1 MGFCVLS
8 NQTTYIHKHISAIT
22 DSNCCLYL
30 SRYYTMKRMFILQPA
45 IALITFIA
53 LLIYAPSALAQVQ
66 YQPYSYQFYQKY
78 NDSVYSTKNR
88 FHTSIKPF
96 LIDDTV
102 LYAKYK
108 ALISYG
114 IDTVNYRSW
123 VHRKLFNEHLID
135 IKRPE
140 YTFFADYL
148 PDLTIGR
155 DISNKRTTWLNTR
168 GYQVGGTIGK
178 KFYFYTSGFENQGVF
193 PDYFDTYVNQTGIVS
208 GQAYDRKYGGNRT
221 KDWSYVTALI
231 SYTPSK
237 YLNVAAGHD
246 KNFIGD
252 GYRSMLLSDY
262 SSPYSFLKL
271 TGNLGNVSY
280 MVMWS
285 YMQDPGAT
293 KLSYEVGNR
302 KKWGV
307 FHYLDWNVNNRLSLG
322 FFDSVIWA
330 DSDDQGHKR
339 GFDFTY
345 GNPIIFLRPLEADNG
360 SPDNAMIGFNGKY
373 KLSDHITAYGQFALD
388 EFEASNFFSNKG
400 SSRNKYGWQIG
411 LRGADLFNVKKLNY
425 LVEYNGAKPYTYS
438 QESSINNYAQQNEP
452 LAHPWGANF
461 KEVVGLA
468 NYSYKRFD
476 FSVELDYGHYGLD
489 YDKLNWGKNI
499 SLNYL
504 TPARYDGPPELFGT
518 RAAIATV
525 GNYIGQGLTT
535 NMYYTEGKI
544 AYLLN
549 PNYNL
554 RIEIGGLYRREHNNL
569 YTNDTK
575 MFTIG
580 LRSSFRNLY
589 QDITSYK
596 TN

>member
-1 MGFCVLS
+1 M
-8 NQTTYIHKHISAIT
+8 
-22 DSNCCLYL
+22 
-30 SRYYTMKRMFILQPA
+30 
-45 IALITFIA
+45 
-53 LLIYAPSALAQVQ
+53 
-66 YQPYSYQFYQKY
+66 
-78 NDSVYSTKNR
+78 
-88 FHTSIKPF
+88 
-96 LIDDTV
+96 
-102 LYAKYK
+102 
-108 ALISYG
+108 SYG
-114 IDTVNYRSW
+114 VDTLNHHSW
-123 VHRKLFNEHLID
+123 VHRKLFDEHLID
-135 IKRPE
+135 IKKPD

-148 PDLTIGR
+148 PDLVIGR
-155 DISNKRTTWLNTR
+155 EFKESRTTWLNTR
-168 GYQVGGTIGK
+168 GYQVGGTVGK
-178 KFYFYTSGFENQGVF
+178 KFYFYSSGFENQGVF
-193 PDYFDTYVNQTGIVS
+193 ANYMDTYTNQTGTVQ
-208 GQAYDRKYGGNRT
+208 GQAYDRTYGTKRT

-231 SYTPSK
+231 SYTPVK
-237 YLNVAAGHD
+237 YLNIAAGHD

-285 YMQDPGAT
+285 YMQDPSSP

-307 FHYLDWNVNNRLSLG
+307 FHYLDWNVTNRLSLG

-345 GNPIIFLRPLEADNG
+345 GNPIIFLRPVEASNG

-373 KLSDHITAYGQFALD
+373 KLSDQMTAYGQFALD

-411 LRGADLFNVKKLNY
+411 IRGADVFNVKRLNY

-438 QESSINNYAQQNEP
+438 QATSIINYAQQNEP

-461 KEVVGLA
+461 KEIVGLL

-476 FSVELDYGHYGLD
+476 FSGQVNYGHYGLD
-489 YDKLNWGKNI
+489 ANGLNWGKDLFK
-499 SLNYL
+499 SYL
-504 TPARYDGPPELFGT
+504 TPARFDGNPADFGT
-518 RAAIATV
+518 RSAATTS
-525 GNYIGQGLTT
+525 GNFIGQGVTT
-535 NMYYTEGKI
+535 NMYYAEGKV

-549 PNYNL
+549 PKYNL
-554 RIEIGGLYRREHNNL
+554 RLEIGGLYRRE
-569 YTNDTK
+569 TNSLFKENTT
-575 MFTIG
+575 MLSIG
-580 LRSSFRNLY
+580 LRSSFRSLY
-589 QDITSYK
+589 NDIASYK
-596 TN
+596 LR

>member
-1 MGFCVLS
+1 MKKYIPSIQATVVFISLISLVFCS
-8 NQTTYIHKHISAIT
+8 TIT
-22 DSNCCLYL
+22 
-30 SRYYTMKRMFILQPA
+30 K
-45 IALITFIA
+45 
-53 LLIYAPSALAQVQ
+53 AQVQ
-66 YQPYSYQFYQKY
+66 YQPYSYQFYQKL
-78 NDSVYSTKNR
+78 NDSAYSTKTR

-96 LIDDTV
+96 LIDDSV
-102 LYAKYK
+102 LTSKYK
-108 ALISYG
+108 SLMSYG
-114 IDTVNYRSW
+114 VDTLNHHSW
-123 VHRKLFNEHLID
+123 VHRKLFDEHLID
-135 IKRPE
+135 IKKPD

-148 PDLTIGR
+148 PDLVIGR
-155 DISNKRTTWLNTR
+155 EFKESRTTWLNTR
-168 GYQVGGTIGK
+168 GYQVGGTVGK
-178 KFYFYTSGFENQGVF
+178 KFYFYSSGFENQGVF
-193 PDYFDTYVNQTGIVS
+193 ANYMDTYTNQTGTVQ
-208 GQAYDRKYGGNRT
+208 GQAYDRTYGTKRT

-231 SYTPSK
+231 SYTPVK
-237 YLNVAAGHD
+237 YLNIAAGHD

-285 YMQDPGAT
+285 YMQDPSSP

-307 FHYLDWNVNNRLSLG
+307 FHYLDWNVTNRLSLG

-345 GNPIIFLRPLEADNG
+345 GNPIIFLRPVEASNG

-373 KLSDHITAYGQFALD
+373 KLSDQITAYGQFALD

-411 LRGADLFNVKKLNY
+411 IRGADVFNVKRLNY

-438 QESSINNYAQQNEP
+438 QATSIINYAQQNEP

-461 KEVVGLA
+461 KEIVGLL

-476 FSVELDYGHYGLD
+476 FSGQVNYGHYGLD
-489 YDKLNWGKNI
+489 ANGLNWGKNI
-499 SLNYL
+499 FQSYL
-504 TPARYDGPPELFGT
+504 KPARYDGPPEQFGT
-518 RAAIATV
+518 RVSATTV
-525 GNYIGQGLTT
+525 GNYIGQGSTT
-535 NMYYTEGKI
+535 NMYYAEGKV

-549 PNYNL
+549 PKYNL
-554 RIEIGGLYRREHNNL
+554 RIELGGLYRKETSDAFLEH
-569 YTNDTK
+569 TT

-580 LRSSFRNLY
+580 LRSSFRSLY
-589 QDITSYK
+589 QDVTR
-596 TN
+596 N

>member
-1 MGFCVLS
+1 
-8 NQTTYIHKHISAIT
+8 
-22 DSNCCLYL
+22 
-30 SRYYTMKRMFILQPA
+30 MKKNILTAKVAFILVTLTILVILSSSIQ
-45 IALITFIA
+45 
-53 LLIYAPSALAQVQ
+53 AQVQ
-66 YQPYSYQFYQKY
+66 YQPYSFQFYQKFS
-78 NDSVYSTKNR
+78 DSVYSTKTR

-96 LIDDTV
+96 LIDDTTLV
-102 LYAKYK
+102 AKYK
-108 ALISYG
+108 SLMSYG
-114 IDTVNYRSW
+114 VDTMNHHSW
-123 VHRKLFNEHLID
+123 VHRKLFDEHLID
-135 IKRPE
+135 IKRSD

-148 PDLTIGR
+148 PDLVIGR
-155 DISNKRTTWLNTR
+155 EFKESRTTWLNTR
-168 GYQVGGTIGK
+168 GYQVGGTVGK
-178 KFYFYTSGFENQGVF
+178 KFYFYSSGFENQGVF
-193 PDYFDTYVNQTGIVS
+193 ASYLDTYINQTGIVP

-231 SYTPSK
+231 SYTPVK
-237 YLNVAAGHD
+237 YLNIAAGHD

-285 YMQDPGAT
+285 YMQDPSAP
-293 KLSYEVGNR
+293 KLSFEVGNR

-307 FHYLDWNVNNRLSLG
+307 FHYLDWNVTNRLSLG

-345 GNPIIFLRPLEADNG
+345 GNPIIFLRPIEASNG
-360 SPDNAMIGFNGKY
+360 SPDNAIIGFNGKY
-373 KLSDHITAYGQFALD
+373 KLSNEITAYGQFSLD
-388 EFEASNFFSNKG
+388 EFESKNFFSNTG

-411 LRGADLFNVKKLNY
+411 IRGADAFNVKRLNY

-438 QESSINNYAQQNEP
+438 QLSSIKNYAQQNEP

-461 KEVVGLA
+461 KEVVCLL

-476 FSVELDYGHYGLD
+476 FSGQATYGHYGLD
-489 YDKLNWGKNI
+489 YNNLNWGKDI
-499 SLNYL
+499 FLSYAM
-504 TPARYDGPPELFGT
+504 PARYTGPVGGNSSYT
-518 RAAIATV
+518 T
-525 GNYIGQGLTT
+525 GNYIGQGITT
-535 NMYYTEGKI
+535 NLYYAEGKI

-549 PNYNL
+549 PKYNL
-554 RIEIGGLYRREHNNL
+554 RIEFGAQYRKE
-569 YTNDTK
+569 TNSAFKDNIT
-575 MFTIG
+575 MITLG

-589 QDITSYK
+589 QDITR
-596 TN
+596 NR

>member
-1 MGFCVLS
+1 ML
-8 NQTTYIHKHISAIT
+8 AIFA
-22 DSNCCLYL
+22 SIL
-30 SRYYTMKRMFILQPA
+30 TMKKHKLTLLNKLFL
-45 IALITFIA
+45 IAGTSVCFTTTA
-53 LLIYAPSALAQVQ
+53 VAQAT
-66 YQPYSYQFYQKY
+66 YQPYSYQFYQKL
-78 NDSVYSTKNR
+78 NDSVYSTRSK
-88 FHTSIKPF
+88 FHSAIKPF
-96 LIDDTV
+96 IINDSL
-102 LYAKYK
+102 LSPRYK
-108 ALISYG
+108 ALMDYG
-114 IDTVNYRSW
+114 VDTTTHHSW

-135 IKRPE
+135 IKHTD

-155 DISNKRTTWLNTR
+155 DFSNSRNTWLNTR
-168 GYQVGGTIGK
+168 GYQLGGTIGK
-178 KFYFYTSGFENQGVF
+178 NFYFYSSGYENQAVF
-193 PDYFDTYVNQTGIVS
+193 ANYFDTYVNQTDIVS
-208 GQAYDRKYGGNRT
+208 GQAYDRKHGGSRT
-221 KDWSYVTALI
+221 KDWSYVTALM

-237 YLNVAAGHD
+237 YLNVAVGHD

-252 GYRSMLLSDY
+252 GYRSMLLSDF

-285 YMQDPGAT
+285 YMQDPRSPQ
-293 KLSYEVGNR
+293 LSYETGNR

-307 FHYLDWNVNNRLSLG
+307 FHYLDWNVTDRLSLG
-322 FFDSVIWA
+322 FFDSVIWGDA
-330 DSDDQGHKR
+330 DDAGNKR

-373 KLSDHITAYGQFALD
+373 EFSNKVIAYAQFALD

-400 SSRNKYGWQIG
+400 SSRNKYGWQVG
-411 LRGADLFNVKKLNY
+411 LRGSNIFDIKRLNY

-438 QESSINNYAQQNEP
+438 QEKSINNYAHNSEP

-461 KEVVGLA
+461 KELVGML

-476 FSVELDYGHYGLD
+476 FSGQLTYGHYGLD
-489 YDKLNWGKNI
+489 NNGMNWGKDPFQ
-499 SLNYL
+499 NYL
-504 TPARYDGPPELFGT
+504 MPARYVGPPENFGT
-518 RAAIATV
+518 RLSAYSE

-535 NMYYTEGKI
+535 NMYYAEGKV

-549 PNYNL
+549 PKYNL
-554 RIEIGGLYRREHNNL
+554 RIEIGGLYRRES
-569 YTNDTK
+569 NDAFKDNSK
-575 MFTIG
+575 MLTIG

-589 QDITSYK
+589 QDLASYK
-596 TN
+596 AH